1 MMNAARSL
9 LALLFL
15 TAPLA
20 AAQPPAGDS
29 LTVRDALEM
38 VFANNP
44 TLQEAAQSI
53 QASLARVEL
62 SRSSSLPTVDVG
74 ASYLYIS
81 PIPEIEFG
89 GLSLKVAPHRNYDG
103 HIGARQMIYDFQRTG
118 SQVALSNSRV
128 TLAEDTRE
136 ALKRDLAFRT
146 AEVFYGILFMR
157 QSISVQEEQI
167 RTLNEH
173 LDIARKKIEAGTAM
187 QLDALTTEV
196 RVANATTV
204 KINLE
209 TTLHTQEIA
218 LRRLTGLPA
227 GAPLNLKGEFAVAPL
242 PLQLDSLLAV
252 ALTKRIE
259 EKAAQ
264 DAITTARAQVDA
276 AHLSD
281 APSLSA
287 LASYGFKNGYIPNL
301 DVLRGNIA
309 GGVELKIPV
318 LDGKRSRNM
327 EDEAAAQ
334 LRGAESR
341 KLEVNQMVQ
350 ADVEQAVAEAKA
362 AAQRVRV
369 SEINIDQADLAVR
382 TARLRY
388 EAGTVPN
395 LDLLDALTNQ
405 TQARLTNLQSRYDEV
420 ISGFRL
426 RRAIGASVL

>member
-1 MMNAARSL
+1 
-9 LALLFL
+9 
-15 TAPLA
+15 
-20 AAQPPAGDS
+20 
-29 LTVRDALEM
+29 
-38 VFANNP
+38 
-44 TLQEAAQSI
+44 
-53 QASLARVEL
+53 
-62 SRSSSLPTVDVG
+62 
-74 ASYLYIS
+74 
-81 PIPEIEFG
+81 
-89 GLSLKVAPHRNYDG
+89 
-103 HIGARQMIYDFQRTG
+103 
-118 SQVALSNSRV
+118 
-128 TLAEDTRE
+128 
-136 ALKRDLAFRT
+136 
-146 AEVFYGILFMR
+146 
-157 QSISVQEEQI
+157 
-167 RTLNEH
+167 
-173 LDIARKKIEAGTAM
+173 
-187 QLDALTTEV
+187 
-196 RVANATTV
+196 
-204 KINLE
+204 
-209 TTLHTQEIA
+209 
-218 LRRLTGLPA
+218 
-227 GAPLNLKGEFAVAPL
+227 
-242 PLQLDSLLAV
+242 
-252 ALTKRIE
+252 
-259 EKAAQ
+259 
-264 DAITTARAQVDA
+264 VDA

>member
-1 MMNAARSL
+1 MINAARSMI
-9 LALLFL
+9 AVLFL

-44 TLQEAAQSI
+44 SLQEAAQSI
-53 QASLARVEL
+53 QASVARVEL
-62 SRSSSLPTVDVG
+62 SRSNYLPTVDVG
-74 ASYLYIS
+74 ASYLYIA
-81 PIPEIEFG
+81 PIPEIDFDG
-89 GLSLKVAPHRNYDG
+89 MSLKVAPHSNYDG
-103 HIGARQMIYDFQRTG
+103 HIGARQMLYDFQRTG
-118 SQVALSNSRV
+118 SQIALSTSRV

-136 ALKRDLAFRT
+136 VLKRDLAFRT
-146 AEVFYGILFMR
+146 AEVFYGILFLR
-157 QSISVQEEQI
+157 QSVSVQEEQI

-209 TTLHTQEIA
+209 TALHTQEIA
-218 LRRLTGLPA
+218 FRRLTGLPP
-227 GAPLNLKGEFAVAPL
+227 GAPLKLKGEFVLAPL

-252 ALTKRIE
+252 ALTNRIE
-259 EKAAQ
+259 EKGAQ
-264 DAITTARAQVDA
+264 DAITTAKAQVDV

-281 APSLSA
+281 APSLNA

-341 KLEVNQMVQ
+341 KLEVDQMVQ

-362 AAQRVRV
+362 AAQRAGV
-369 SEINIDQADLAVR
+369 SEVSIEQADLAVH

-405 TQARLTNLQSRYDEV
+405 TQARLTNLQSLYDEV
-420 ISGFRL
+420 ISGIRL
-426 RRAIGASVL
+426 RRAIGAAAL